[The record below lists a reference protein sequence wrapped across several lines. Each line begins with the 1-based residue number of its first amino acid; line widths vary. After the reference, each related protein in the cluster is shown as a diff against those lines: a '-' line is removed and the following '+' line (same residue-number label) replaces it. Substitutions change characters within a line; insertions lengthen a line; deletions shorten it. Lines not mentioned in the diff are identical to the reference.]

1 MGSLILPSSSIWKSS
16 AMKPNHDRHIGI
28 IFFNWP
34 IYVQCKTKICKQLKE
49 FKIFLKSSFCT
60 FGNIYIS
67 YLPVFANYIST
78 NQVTVFILIYIRI
91 FKIFSG
97 FMTIIKNNSSHLNV
111 KYSRLKSFLNGTFEL
126 VLFRQFSHQTFR

>member
-1 MGSLILPSSSIWKSS
+1 
-16 AMKPNHDRHIGI
+16 MKPNHDRHIGI

-49 FKIFLKSSFCT
+49 FKIFFKIIILYFRKY
-60 FGNIYIS
+60 IYIS

-91 FKIFSG
+91 FKIFLG